1 MLIETLD
8 LNIRSNIFFLISLKS
23 KKNYTV
29 IKYFSMQET
38 QRQFGPDDL
47 VSLKDIAQGG
57 ASGIVTVLH
66 QLSAGVIWL
75 ISNDKKFTVIVQ

>member
-1 MLIETLD
+1 
-8 LNIRSNIFFLISLKS
+8 
-23 KKNYTV
+23 
-29 IKYFSMQET
+29 MQET

-57 ASGIVTVLH
+57 ASEIVTALH